1 MNAHEHFM
9 NRLYHHKVKYGQSDF
24 LAFLSNEYFL
34 SLLSCTESR
43 MYYAIEDGKIRTYAG
58 VTIFIVSDY
67 EAPDV
72 SFSLRIS

>member
-1 MNAHEHFM
+1 MH
-9 NRLYHHKVKYGQSDF
+9 
-24 LAFLSNEYFL
+24 
-34 SLLSCTESR
+34 
-43 MYYAIEDGKIRTYAG
+43 YAIENGEIRTYAG